1 MSLQG
6 NSSFLNKNIING
18 FSLGVLLVLFL
29 MLVWIVND
37 KHNVYIQ
44 NNKNVSRT
52 AVENIRD
59 ALVIAIETKKRT
71 LDNFTENNRPQII
84 KLIQHPEN
92 KSSFDYLYLKLKKQ
106 LPDLF
111 TFNVYREGKGMVT
124 EHNDFVGRICRVDL
138 EDFLMVDFHEKR
150 THPSSVQYHFDEI
163 SSLQLNGERFLFF
176 ASFSL
181 DSLVDVL
188 EHATPEGHE
197 ILIVNDS
204 DDGFIEITRKG
215 VRNLQESMRNPTIQ
229 DFDSEDVLSKMSVPG
244 THWYVV
250 DLQDNTAIK
259 MNLYSYVVPSV
270 LVYILVAMIVLFM
283 RSILNRSF
291 ILLSGLNEQLLVRNK
306 EITALNADLESLT
319 ITDALTGLY
328 NRRYFDSQY
337 ENEWNRAFRDHK
349 IISVMIVDIDYF
361 KKYNDRYG
369 HPEGDKCL
377 KQVASILSSAFS
389 RSNEFVARF
398 GGEEFIAVINDNKKA
413 SEEIARQIH
422 AALEVMKIEHD
433 QSDEGR
439 VTVSIGIASD
449 VPDQNSRRSDAV
461 KKADE
466 ALYQAKLK
474 GRDQTV
480 AYNL

>member
-1 MSLQG
+1 MSPQV

-18 FSLGVLLVLFL
+18 FSLGVLLVLLL
-29 MLVWIVND
+29 MLAWIVND
-37 KHNVYIQ
+37 KHNSYIK
-44 NNKNVSRT
+44 NNKDVSRT

-59 ALVIAIETKKRT
+59 ALVIAIDTKKRI
-71 LDNFTENNRPQII
+71 LDNFVENNRPQII
-84 KLIQHPEN
+84 KLIQHPEVKTN
-92 KSSFDYLYLKLKKQ
+92 FDYLYLKLKKQ

-111 TFNVYREGKGMVT
+111 TINVYREGEGLVT
-124 EHNDFVGRICRVDL
+124 EHNDFVGRVCRVDL

-150 THPSSVQYHFDEI
+150 THPSGVQYHYDEI

-181 DSLVDVL
+181 EALVDVL
-188 EHATPEGHE
+188 EHSTPEGHD
-197 ILIVNDS
+197 ILIINDS
-204 DDGFIEITRKG
+204 DDGFVEITGNG
-215 VRNLQESMRNPTIQ
+215 VRKLQDSMKNPTVQ
-229 DFDSEDVLSKMSVPG
+229 DLESDNILSTMSVPG

-250 DLQDNTAIK
+250 DLQDKNAIK
-259 MNLYSYVVPSV
+259 THLYSYIVPSV

-291 ILLSGLNEQLLVRNK
+291 ILLSGLNEQLLTRNK
-306 EITALNADLESLT
+306 EITALNADLENLT

-349 IISVMIVDIDYF
+349 IISVMIIDIDYF

-413 SEEIARQIH
+413 CEEIAKQIH
-422 AALEVMKIEHD
+422 AALAVMNIEHD
-433 QSDEGR
+433 QSAKGR
-439 VTVSIGIASD
+439 VTVSIGIASA
-449 VPDQNSRRSDAV
+449 VPDQSSRRSDVV

-466 ALYQAKLK
+466 ALYEAKLQ
-474 GRDQTV
+474 GRDQTI